1 MAGYHRID
9 DVTEIIVYLMDI
21 RLADA
26 ARTLCL
32 LSFISPPFLDSHL
45 RLHKPMVTLKVH
57 IKARVF

>member
-26 ARTLCL
+26 AIFYLDCNIVCL
-32 LSFISPPFLDSHL
+32 HLFLPHAEL
-45 RLHKPMVTLKVH
+45 TER
-57 IKARVF
+57 FFF